1 MVSEGGRIGIFFQGR
16 GGTATIFK
24 GGEGT
29 ASNGG
34 VSTLFRVG
42 EPFVLLD
49 RGGVCILAR
58 RRHVIQF

>member
-16 GGTATIFK
+16 GGAATIFK

-49 RGGVCILAR
+49 SGGFSIIASR
-58 RRHVIQF
+58 